1 MIVGAG
7 TSAPGGEASP
17 ARRGLQRGCFQRRY
31 ALGGTRHPP
40 GDLEAAAPGGT
51 CPSPGDFV
59 AAALGC
65 WFCMRDLQG
74 F

>member
-1 MIVGAG
+1 VLERVRLAVRLVP
-7 TSAPGGEASP
+7 PGGVCNVGV
-17 ARRGLQRGCFQRRY
+17 RGLQ
-31 ALGGTRHPP
+31 RHPP

-51 CPSPGDFV
+51 CPSPDDFA